1 MQNARPG
8 LGDGAAPGGRLTRW
22 LDGDRRHLAIWIGY
36 QAAAAVIVLDQA
48 TKRVAEV
55 VLDRGVEVPLLGSHI
70 GWQLVYN
77 PGGAYG
83 MSAPNWF
90 FLIVTVVVTVIIV
103 RNLPLAPSLQSATAY
118 GFLLAG
124 AFGNA
129 LDRVFRGGFAADPA
143 FFHGHVIDFVAW
155 GSFPRF
161 NVADVS
167 ITFGFVLLVLD
178 LWRSDQLADRS
189 DQPDATDDAGDPGA
203 PDDPDDGDR
212 DPAPDDGDPPRANG
226 GSAWG
231 VAEEP

>member
-1 MQNARPG
+1 MTDNADPG
-8 LGDGAAPGGRLTRW
+8 LGDGAAPGGQRPRW
-22 LDGDRRHLAIWIGY
+22 LPGDARQLTIWLGY
-36 QAAAAVIVLDQA
+36 HVAAAMVILDQA

-55 VLDRGVEVPLLGSHI
+55 VLDRGVEVPLLGSHV

-83 MSAPNWF
+83 ISAPSWF
-90 FLIVTVVVTVIIV
+90 FLVVTVVVTVIVV
-103 RNLPLAPSLQSATAY
+103 RNLPLAPGLRSATAY

-124 AFGNA
+124 AIGNA
-129 LDRVFRGGFAADPA
+129 LDRVFRAGFADDPS

-161 NVADVS
+161 NVADIS

-178 LWRSDQLADRS
+178 LWRSEHEPDELGGS
-189 DQPDATDDAGDPGA
+189 DADAGDV
-203 PDDPDDGDR
+203 DDTDR
-212 DPAPDDGDPPRANG
+212 TSADT

-231 VAEEP
+231 VAEES